1 MQFSQAALGML
12 VQRYR
17 AVLKKCR
24 VLNALGGMLLG
35 ATLLGGTA
43 LAAGPATID
52 TPQQVADGVEEE
64 YTTID
69 VENGGTLNIAR
80 QGKVTGT
87 TVTVKAGVRCTRRKI
102 CTSARREWA
111 IPGPACWRQTLSSLT
126 AAR

>member
-43 LAAGPATID
+43 LAAGPVTID
-52 TPQQVADGVEEE
+52 T
-64 YTTID
+64 T
-69 VENGGTLNIAR
+69 
-80 QGKVTGT
+80 
-87 TVTVKAGVRCTRRKI
+87 
-102 CTSARREWA
+102 
-111 IPGPACWRQTLSSLT
+111 
-126 AAR
+126 